1 MNDSEEPKL
10 KAAQIPREYSRAEEW
25 THALSHGAGFAAAV
39 AGTPFLVLAAVR
51 HGTAATLVG
60 VCVFAFTA
68 MLLYL
73 ASTVYHLMPPGRAKD
88 VCEVIDHAAIYLLIA
103 GTYTPFTLGVL
114 NGTMGWML
122 FGLVWAI
129 ALTGVVLKSIHGVGH
144 PKLSLALYIGMGWLV
159 LIAAKPLV
167 ANLAP
172 AGLALLAGGG
182 LIYTM
187 GCFFYAHKQW
197 PFGHFVWHLF
207 VLAGTACHYFA
218 ILGYGIAR

>member
-1 MNDSEEPKL
+1 MNDSEIPSTL
-10 KAAQIPREYSRAEEW
+10 KPARTPRDYSRAEEW
-25 THALSHGAGFAAAV
+25 THALSHGAGFAGAV
-39 AGTPFLVLAAVR
+39 AGTPFLVLAAVH

-88 VCEVIDHAAIYLLIA
+88 VCEIIDHAAIFLLIA

-114 NGTMGWML
+114 KGAMGWTL

-129 ALTGVVLKSIHGVGH
+129 ALAGVVLKSIHGVRY
-144 PKLSLALYIGMGWLV
+144 PKLSLGLYIGMGWLV
-159 LIAAKPLV
+159 VIAAKPLI

-172 AGLALLAGGG
+172 AGLAWLAGGG
-182 LIYTM
+182 LAYTA
-187 GCFFYAHKQW
+187 GCVFYAHKQW

-218 ILGYGIAR
+218 ILGYAV

>member
-1 MNDSEEPKL
+1 MNHPEESPKL
-10 KAAQIPREYSRAEEW
+10 KAAQIPREYSRTEEW
-25 THALSHGAGFAAAV
+25 THALSHGVGFAAAIV
-39 AGTPFLVLAAVR
+39 GTPFLVLAALH

-73 ASTVYHLMPPGRAKD
+73 ASTVYHLMPPGKTKD
-88 VCEVIDHAAIYLLIA
+88 VCEVLDHAAIYLLIA

-114 NGTMGWML
+114 NGAMGWTL

-159 LIAAKPLV
+159 LIAAKPLA

-172 AGLALLAGGG
+172 AGIAWLAAGG
-182 LIYTM
+182 LIYTA
-187 GCFFYAHKQW
+187 GCFFYANKQW

-207 VLAGTACHYFA
+207 VLAGTTCHYFA
-218 ILGYGIAR
+218 ILGYAV